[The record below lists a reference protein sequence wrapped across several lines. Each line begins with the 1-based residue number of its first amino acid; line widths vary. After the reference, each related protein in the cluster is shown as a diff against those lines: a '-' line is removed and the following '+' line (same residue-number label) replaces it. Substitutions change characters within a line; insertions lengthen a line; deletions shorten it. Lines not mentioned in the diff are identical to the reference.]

1 MNQIILP
8 SATTASTTDN
18 LLLVEIG
25 AVLVLLG
32 IIAYFAKKISI
43 SSVPF
48 FLIAGLA
55 FGNGGVADLNL
66 SSSFLN
72 TGAQIGAVL
81 LLLLLGLEYSA
92 KELTDTLR
100 VHWSAGIIDFIANV
114 IPGALIALLLGW
126 GWVGAIVLSGITYV
140 SSSGIAA
147 ELISE
152 SGWNKSEIAKR
163 TVSVLALEDMLLA
176 IYLPIISSVVIGV
189 SLLTGVI
196 SVSIAMIIIGI
207 VILISLKRD
216 GFISGIL
223 SNQSSIS
230 LLLTV
235 FGAALVAAGVANL
248 VGFSGAVAAFLVGLL
263 LTGEV
268 ATNARE
274 RLTPLRDFFSAL
286 FFLFF
291 GLAIDPASIISVI
304 PIAFALA
311 IVGLFGKLVVGYRI
325 GKDLQNKDNW
335 KRIGAYLLPRGEFSI
350 VIAALAVTTGFG
362 QQLGSI
368 TIAYVIITTFLAS
381 LILRYYRSSFE
392 LSK

>member
-1 MNQIILP
+1 
-8 SATTASTTDN
+8 
-18 LLLVEIG
+18 
-25 AVLVLLG
+25 
-32 IIAYFAKKISI
+32 
-43 SSVPF
+43 
-48 FLIAGLA
+48 
-55 FGNGGVADLNL
+55 
-66 SSSFLN
+66 
-72 TGAQIGAVL
+72 
-81 LLLLLGLEYSA
+81 
-92 KELTDTLR
+92 
-100 VHWSAGIIDFIANV
+100 
-114 IPGALIALLLGW
+114 
-126 GWVGAIVLSGITYV
+126 
-140 SSSGIAA
+140 
-147 ELISE
+147 
-152 SGWNKSEIAKR
+152 
-163 TVSVLALEDMLLA
+163 LALEDMLLA

-235 FGAALVAAGVANL
+235 FGAALVAAGVANF

-311 IVGLFGKLVVGYRI
+311 IVGLFGKLVVGYRV

-350 VIAALAVTTGFG
+350 VIAALAVPTSFG
-362 QQLGSI
+362 QQIGSI